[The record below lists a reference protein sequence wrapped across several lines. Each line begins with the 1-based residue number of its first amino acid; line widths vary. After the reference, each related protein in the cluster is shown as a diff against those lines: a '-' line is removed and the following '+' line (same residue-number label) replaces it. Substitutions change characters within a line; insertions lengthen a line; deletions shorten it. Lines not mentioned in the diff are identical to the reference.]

1 MQVSD
6 LFERENKAI
15 APAYFLERVSRQ
27 QKMDVKNQLVPPN
40 KILTQGTPSL

>member
-27 QKMDVKNQLVPPN
+27 QKMDVKIQRKPN
-40 KILTQGTPSL
+40 SLTEFRRVQI